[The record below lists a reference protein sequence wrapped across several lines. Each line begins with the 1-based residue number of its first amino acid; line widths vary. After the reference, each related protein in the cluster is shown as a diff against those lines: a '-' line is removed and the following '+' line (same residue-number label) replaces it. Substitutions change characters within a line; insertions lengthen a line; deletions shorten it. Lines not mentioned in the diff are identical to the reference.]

1 MYGRTIS
8 ISIWISNSKNR
19 NKDQRIEIQTDYK
32 NQRIEIKTTAL
43 IDKVLTTLPKLRE
56 ADIYTTRSIQQIDWE
71 ETRQCRYRNK
81 RGKSSLEYQRDQVDF
96 NRVSVDYLS
105 RPSNVNLKNKQY
117 DHDLNRYEGIQKYP
131 YVIFPSKI
139 ALGDVR
145 SLRVIIKAIKPEP
158 IQTPTISQAYSE
170 IQITSKDKKEVS
182 ILIAV
187 DPDNPNFEIQGD
199 YHKAVIV
206 PVEEKDSNPVIFDLK
221 AKKEGSAN
229 IKLEFF
235 QQGNYLGQLILLTSV
250 VSTKLQAD
258 ITPSQSVA
266 QDFELMR
273 NLIHDSS
280 GVTLIIF
287 QTESQPS
294 GKYDIIFYS
303 EGYGVIPAGSILLDH
318 DPESKFHHI
327 FEDIENTNLSPD
339 EIEDRINDK
348 GLNLYDELIPN
359 DLKELYWKIRDNIK
373 SIQVYSKEPW
383 IPWEIIKPWRKLD
396 NGEPEED
403 EFLCERFIFSR
414 WLIGTKIET
423 KEKIRKV
430 KVVVPS
436 DSRLKSVVDET

>member
-1 MYGRTIS
+1 MIGKRLDNVVT
-8 ISIWISNSKNR
+8 
-19 NKDQRIEIQTDYK
+19 
-32 NQRIEIKTTAL
+32 EIK
-43 IDKVLTTLPKLRE
+43 E
-56 ADIYTTRSIQQIDWE
+56 A
-71 ETRQCRYRNK
+71 
-81 RGKSSLEYQRDQVDF
+81 KSSLEFERDQVDF

-187 DPDNPNFEIQGD
+187 DPDNSNFEIQGD
-199 YHKAVIV
+199 YLKTVTV
-206 PVEEKDSNPVIFDLK
+206 PVAEKDSNPVIFDLK
-221 AKKEGSAN
+221 AKKEGSAK

-235 QQGNYLGQLILLTSV
+235 QQGNYLGQLVLLTSV

-273 NLIHDSS
+273 NLMHSS
-280 GVTLIIF
+280 GITLIIF

-303 EGYGVIPAGSILLDH
+303 DH
-318 DPESKFHHI
+318 DPESKFHYI

-348 GLNLYDELIPN
+348 GLNLYDELIPRG
-359 DLKELYWKIRDNIK
+359 LKELYWKIRDNIK

-403 EFLCERFIFSR
+403 EFFCERFIFSR

-436 DSRLKSVVDET
+436 DSRLKSVVDDEDSYEEVKDTLKTGGYDLIHFSSHGKHANGMPLYSVIELEDGRTIRPEDISGMSTKFGISHPVVFLNSCQSGVQGFYRHS

>member
-1 MYGRTIS
+1 MIGKRLDNVVT
-8 ISIWISNSKNR
+8 
-19 NKDQRIEIQTDYK
+19 
-32 NQRIEIKTTAL
+32 EIK
-43 IDKVLTTLPKLRE
+43 E
-56 ADIYTTRSIQQIDWE
+56 A
-71 ETRQCRYRNK
+71 
-81 RGKSSLEYQRDQVDF
+81 KSSLEFERDQVDF

-187 DPDNPNFEIQGD
+187 DPDNSNFEIQGD
-199 YHKAVIV
+199 YLKTVTV
-206 PVEEKDSNPVIFDLK
+206 PVAEKDSNPVIFDLK
-221 AKKEGSAN
+221 AKKEGSAK

-235 QQGNYLGQLILLTSV
+235 QQGNYLGQLVLLTSV

-273 NLIHDSS
+273 NLMHDSS
-280 GVTLIIF
+280 GITLIIF

-303 EGYGVIPAGSILLDH
+303 DH
-318 DPESKFHHI
+318 DPESKFHYI

-348 GLNLYDELIPN
+348 GLNLYDELIPRG
-359 DLKELYWKIRDNIK
+359 LKELYWKIRDNIK

-403 EFLCERFIFSR
+403 EFFCERFIFSR

-436 DSRLKSVVDET
+436 DSRLKE